1 MSSLSIRNGQRDL
14 LAGMVGPP
22 AARRLALAALTVC
35 TLAVAGPGGAWR
47 LPGLDRLAEVA
58 SCTLGWEVCAP
69 LIIGCVRRRMGE
81 ARFATSP
88 WPFAL
93 AVLLASVPAT
103 ACMVLAFRLAGD
115 TVPFL
120 PLLYAQSLLLGLVI
134 AFARRGL
141 SGGPGIDTIRTDDSE
156 PPAPE
161 IDPGSL
167 FLRRHAPRLADGRLL
182 ALEAEDHYLRV
193 HTDRG
198 STLILMRLRDAA
210 EALGPSAGWQPH
222 RSFWLADGA
231 EAEAQRR
238 GQSWR
243 LVLTTGLVVPV
254 SRQNVGAMRDAGHR
268 PRTG

>member
-1 MSSLSIRNGQRDL
+1 MSSLSIRNEQRDL

-69 LIIGCVRRRMGE
+69 PIIGFVRRRMGE

-93 AVLLASVPAT
+93 AILLASVPAT
-103 ACMVLAFRLAGD
+103 ACMVVAFRLAGD

-120 PLLYAQSLLLGLVI
+120 PLLYGQSVLLGLVI

-141 SGGPGIDTIRTDDSE
+141 FGVSTTATAQADDGQQLAPGIE
-156 PPAPE
+156 P
-161 IDPGSL
+161 GTL
-167 FLRRHAPRLADGRLL
+167 FLRRHAPRLAKGRLL

-222 RSFWLADGA
+222 RSFWLAAGA
-231 EAEAQRR
+231 EAEVQRH

-243 LVLTTGLVVPV
+243 LVLPTGLVVPV

-268 PRTG
+268 PRSG